1 MAVSAEDRKHSIAQV
16 VHSLLFHLEG
26 LSAIQQGGGPL
37 REGLRETPE
46 RVAKAWIDEWASGY
60 KQDAVALLKTFSDG
74 ANGYDEMVV
83 ETDIP
88 VYSHCE
94 HHMAPI
100 FGVAH
105 IGYVPGSRI
114 VGLSKL
120 PRVVDVYARR
130 LQVQERLTTQ
140 VATALNEGLQPRGVA
155 VVMECRHLCME
166 SRGVRRRGIVT
177 TTSCL
182 LGVLREPAPRAEFF
196 SLVGQ
201 RRAV

>member
-1 MAVSAEDRKHSIAQV
+1 MSAERKGSVAQL

-26 LSAIQQGGGPL
+26 LDAVQVGGGPL
-37 REGLRETPE
+37 REGLRETPA
-46 RVAKAWIDEWASGY
+46 RVAKAWVDEWASGY
-60 KQDAVALLKTFSDG
+60 KQDGVALLKTFADG

-94 HHMAPI
+94 HHLAPI

-105 IGYVPGSRI
+105 IGYVPRDRV

-120 PRVVDVYARR
+120 PRIVDVYARR

-140 VATALNEGLQPRGVA
+140 IADALNAGLQPLGVA
-155 VVMECRHLCME
+155 VVLECRHLCME

-177 TTSCL
+177 TTSKL
-182 LGVLREPAPRAEFF
+182 LGVLRDPTARAEFF